1 MNNFLKF
8 LVIIGMFASIPL
20 VSAVPTENEYGN
32 VKAWFNGQEATV
44 KNVKLKIG
52 EPFDIK
58 VIVNSNISG
67 HVIIELTN
75 PLVTEPYEVVEG
87 INIGKSDDNLKIL
100 SGWSKTITWKLKP
113 NGAWKNGN
121 APINIFVQFTK
132 IENGKIKG
140 DKMIEFTIADP
151 YIIDEQYPG
160 STPAR
165 TTGAAQPSPA
175 GTSSE
180 TQQAPFLSALAALVV
195 ILGVWTIQKKT
206 NRR

>member
-160 STPAR
+160 STPAQ
-165 TTGAAQPSPA
+165 TTGAAQPSPT
-175 GTSSE
+175 GTSSKP
-180 TQQAPFLSALAALVV
+180 QQTPFLTAAGAIAVM
-195 ILGVWTIQKKT
+195 LGVWMWKK
-206 NRR
+206 RRTY